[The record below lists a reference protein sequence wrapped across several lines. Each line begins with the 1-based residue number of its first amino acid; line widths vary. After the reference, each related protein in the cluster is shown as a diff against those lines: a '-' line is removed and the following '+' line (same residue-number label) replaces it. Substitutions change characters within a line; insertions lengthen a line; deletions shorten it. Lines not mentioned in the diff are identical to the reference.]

1 MSFKKF
7 FYKKVGS
14 TNDLAIKKIKLGIT
28 KGIIIADYQKKGRGQ
43 HGKKWLSFKGN
54 LFITIFFKIKDNIN
68 IKKISILN
76 CKIIKQTLFKFIKKK
91 ISIKPPNDLL
101 INKKKICGILQ
112 EIKFNNE
119 VKFLII
125 GIGINLIK
133 NPKIK
138 NYPTTN
144 ILINCFTLSS
154 FISKAFNLK
163 FFNRKNFITLNIFGT
178 TLLNI
183 TFFIIFFFLKIKNKF
198 FLR

>member
-144 ILINCFTLSS
+144 ILKETGFKVKKLILIKN
-154 FISKAFNLK
+154 IEKNYIKNLK
-163 FFNRKNFITLNIFGT
+163 LFA
-178 TLLNI
+178 
-183 TFFIIFFFLKIKNKF
+183 
-198 FLR
+198 